1 MPVFRVFQRLGE
13 VSGDRVAAC
22 FLRIHNHHTIV
33 IGCNVT
39 KHRLPF
45 TCGHCLALV
54 LLVRANITRLVYAD
68 MDEFYYL
75 SRMAL
80 VKDER
85 HYDKFDRAF
94 STYFKGLEDLAGMI
108 ASLIPDE
115 FLRREFE
122 KSLTPEELEK
132 IKSLGGLEK
141 LIEAFKREVEEAAR
155 GEGDDKDKEGKGKR
169 GKGEEGKDRDGKK
182 RRGKRQWDK
191 RDYKAYD
198 DNVELGTRGMK
209 IAMRRLRKLARTGAE
224 DEFDINTTISKTAK
238 NGGLLDIIMRPER
251 RNTVKV
257 LLFLDNGGSMD
268 AHVKV
273 CEELFSAARSE
284 FKHLETYY
292 FHNFVYDGV
301 WKEHNRRMNERLDTF
316 DILHKYAHDY
326 KVIFV
331 GDATMAP
338 YEITHAGGSVE
349 HWNEEAG
356 AIWMQRMMDT
366 YDKVIWINPTPHDT
380 WEYSTSVALTKKLV
394 DDQMYPLTIRGIE
407 EGMNYLTK

>member
-1 MPVFRVFQRLGE
+1 MLINFF
-13 VSGDRVAAC
+13 
-22 FLRIHNHHTIV
+22 
-33 IGCNVT
+33 
-39 KHRLPF
+39 
-45 TCGHCLALV
+45 LALKKTRIPV
-54 LLVRANITRLVYAD
+54 SITELLHLMDILKARLVYAD

-94 STYFKGLEDLAGMI
+94 GTYFKGLEDLSSMI
-108 ASLIPDE
+108 ASLISDE

-122 KSLTPEELEK
+122 KSLTREELEK

-155 GEGDDKDKEGKGKR
+155 GEKGDKDQEGNGRRGRGEQGDDR
-169 GKGEEGKDRDGKK
+169 NGKK
-182 RRGKRQWDK
+182 RRGRRSWDR

-198 DNVELGTRGMK
+198 DNVELGTRGIK
-209 IAMRRLRKLARTGAE
+209 IALRRLRKLARTGAE
-224 DEFDINTTISKTAK
+224 DEFDIDNTISKTAR

-292 FHNFVYDGV
+292 YHNFIYDGV
-301 WKEHNRRMNERLDTF
+301 WKEHRRRMSERIDTF

-338 YEITHAGGSVE
+338 YEITHSGGSVE

-356 AIWMQRMMDT
+356 AIWVQRVMDV
-366 YDKVIWINPTPHDT
+366 YDKVIWINPTPQDT

-394 DDQMYPLTIRGIE
+394 DDQMFPLTIRGIE
-407 EGMNYLTK
+407 NGMNFLTK

>member
-1 MPVFRVFQRLGE
+1 MLINFFLELKKARIPVSITELLHLLE
-13 VSGDRVAAC
+13 VLKAG
-22 FLRIHNHHTIV
+22 
-33 IGCNVT
+33 
-39 KHRLPF
+39 
-45 TCGHCLALV
+45 
-54 LLVRANITRLVYAD
+54 LVYAD
-68 MDEFYYL
+68 IDEFYTL

-85 HYDKFDRAF
+85 HFDKFDRAF
-94 STYFKGLEDLAGMI
+94 SAYFKGLDDLSGLLA
-108 ASLIPDE
+108 ALIPDE
-115 FLRREFE
+115 YLRREFE
-122 KSLTPEELEK
+122 KSLSAEEREK
-132 IKSLGGLEK
+132 IKDLGGLEK
-141 LIEAFKREVEEAAR
+141 LIEAFKREVEKAAR
-155 GEGDDKDKEGKGKR
+155 GEGDKKDKEGKGR
-169 GKGEEGKDRDGKK
+169 NGKGEEGDDRKGKK

-198 DNVELGTRGMK
+198 DNVELGTRGLK
-209 IAMRRLRKLARTGAE
+209 ISLRRLRKLARTGAD
-224 DEFDINTTISKTAK
+224 DEFDIDNTIRKTAR

-268 AHVKV
+268 AHVRV

-292 FHNFVYDGV
+292 FHNFIYDGV
-301 WKEHNRRMNERLDTF
+301 WKEHKRRMNERIDTF
-316 DILHKYAHDY
+316 DILNRYQHDY

-356 AIWMQRMMDT
+356 AIWMQRMLDT
-366 YDKVIWINPTPHDT
+366 FDKVIWINPTPQDT
-380 WEYSTSVALTKKLV
+380 WEYSTSVGLTKKLV
-394 DDQMYPLTIRGIE
+394 DDQMFPLTIRGIE
-407 EGMNYLTK
+407 EGMNYLSK

>member
-1 MPVFRVFQRLGE
+1 MLINFFFTLKKARIPVSITELLHLL
-13 VSGDRVAAC
+13 D
-22 FLRIHNHHTIV
+22 
-33 IGCNVT
+33 
-39 KHRLPF
+39 
-45 TCGHCLALV
+45 V
-54 LLVRANITRLVYAD
+54 LKARLVYAD
-68 MDEFYYL
+68 IDEFYYL

-94 STYFKGLEDLAGMI
+94 SSYFKGLDDLSSLLN
-108 ASLIPDE
+108 SLIPDE
-115 FLRREFE
+115 YLRREFE

-141 LIEAFKREVEEAAR
+141 LIEAFKKEVEDAAQ
-155 GEGDDKDKEGKGKR
+155 GEGKEKDKEGKGENGR
-169 GKGEEGKDRDGKK
+169 GEEGDDRKGKK
-182 RRGKRQWDK
+182 RRGKKTWDK

-209 IAMRRLRKLARTGAE
+209 ISLRRLRKLARQGAE
-224 DEFDINTTISKTAK
+224 DEFDINNTIDKTAK
-238 NGGLLDIIMRPER
+238 NGGMLDIIMRPER

-257 LLFLDNGGSMD
+257 LLILDNGGSMD

-284 FKHLETYY
+284 FKYLETYY
-292 FHNFVYDGV
+292 FHNFIYDGL
-301 WKEHNRRMNERLDTF
+301 WKQNNRRMSERIDTF
-316 DILHKYAHDY
+316 DILHKYTHDY

-356 AIWMQRMMDT
+356 AIWMQRVLDT
-366 YDKVIWINPTPHDT
+366 FAKVIWINPTPQDT
-380 WEYSTSVALTKKLV
+380 WEYSTSVALTQKLV
-394 DDQMYPLTIRGIE
+394 EDQMYPLTISGIE
-407 EGMNYLTK
+407 QGMNSLTK

>member
-1 MPVFRVFQRLGE
+1 MLINFFMALKKARIPVSITE
-13 VSGDRVAAC
+13 
-22 FLRIHNHHTIV
+22 
-33 IGCNVT
+33 
-39 KHRLPF
+39 
-45 TCGHCLALV
+45 
-54 LLVRANITRLVYAD
+54 LLHLLEILKARLVYAD
-68 MDEFYYL
+68 IDDFYYM

-94 STYFKGLEDLAGMI
+94 GTYFKGLEDMASLL

-115 FLRREFE
+115 YLRREFE
-122 KSLTPEELEK
+122 KSLSAEDLEK
-132 IKSLGGLEK
+132 IKSLGGLEA
-141 LIEAFKREVEEAAR
+141 LIEEFKRQVEEAAR
-155 GEGDDKDKEGKGKR
+155 GEGNEKDKEGKGR
-169 GKGEEGKDRDGKK
+169 EGKGKEGKDRKGKK
-182 RRGKRQWDK
+182 RRGKRSWDK

-198 DNVELGTRGMK
+198 DNVELGTRGIK
-209 IAMRRLRKLARTGAE
+209 IALRRLRKLARTGAE
-224 DEFDINTTISKTAK
+224 DEFDIDNTIDKTAK

-251 RNTVKV
+251 KNTVKV
-257 LLFLDNGGSMD
+257 LLFLDSGGSMD

-292 FHNFVYDGV
+292 FHNFIYDGV
-301 WKEHNRRMNERLDTF
+301 WKEHNRRMSERIDTF
-316 DILHKYAHDY
+316 DLLHKYTHDY
-326 KVIFV
+326 RVIFV

-356 AIWMQRMMDT
+356 AVWLQRMMDT
-366 YDKVIWINPTPHDT
+366 FDKVIWINPTPLDT
-380 WEYSTSVALTKKLV
+380 WEYSNSVALTRKLV

-407 EGMNYLTK
+407 DGMNFLSK

>member
-1 MPVFRVFQRLGE
+1 MLINFF
-13 VSGDRVAAC
+13 
-22 FLRIHNHHTIV
+22 
-33 IGCNVT
+33 
-39 KHRLPF
+39 
-45 TCGHCLALV
+45 LALKKARIPV
-54 LLVRANITRLVYAD
+54 SITELLHLLEGLKARLVYANI
-68 MDEFYYL
+68 DEFYYL

-94 STYFKGLEDLAGMI
+94 GIYFKGLEDLTEMI
-108 ASLIPDE
+108 SSLIPDE

-122 KSLTPEELEK
+122 KSLSKEELEK

-155 GEGDDKDKEGKGKR
+155 EGNGKGKEGSGEDGEGKGR
-169 GKGEEGKDRDGKK
+169 GKK
-182 RRGKRQWDK
+182 RRGGAARRSWDK

-209 IAMRRLRKLARTGAE
+209 IALRRLRKLARTGV
-224 DEFDINTTISKTAK
+224 DNEFDIDSTIDKTAK
-238 NGGLLDIIMRPER
+238 SGGLLDIILRPER

-268 AHVKV
+268 AHVRV

-292 FHNFVYDGV
+292 FHNFIYDGV
-301 WKEHNRRMNERLDTF
+301 WKEHRRRMQERIETL
-316 DILHKYAHDY
+316 DILNRYNHEY

-356 AIWMQRMMDT
+356 AIWMQRVMDT
-366 YDKVIWINPTPHDT
+366 YDRVVWINPTLENT
-380 WEYSTSVALTKKLV
+380 WEYSTSVALARKLV
-394 DDQMYPLTIRGIE
+394 DDQMYPLTVRGIE
-407 EGMNYLTK
+407 DGMNFLTK

>member
-1 MPVFRVFQRLGE
+1 MLINFFFTLKKARVPVSITE
-13 VSGDRVAAC
+13 
-22 FLRIHNHHTIV
+22 
-33 IGCNVT
+33 
-39 KHRLPF
+39 
-45 TCGHCLALV
+45 
-54 LLVRANITRLVYAD
+54 LLHLLDILKARLVYAD
-68 MDEFYYL
+68 IDEFYYM

-85 HYDKFDRAF
+85 YYDKFDRAF
-94 STYFKGLEDLAGMI
+94 STYFKGLDDLSGLLA
-108 ASLIPDE
+108 ALIPDE
-115 FLRREFE
+115 YLRREFE

-155 GEGDDKDKEGKGKR
+155 NEGNNRDREGS
-169 GKGEEGKDRDGKK
+169 GEEGRGKEGDQRKGKK

-191 RDYKAYD
+191 RDYKTYD

-209 IAMRRLRKLARTGAE
+209 ISLRRLRKLARQGAE
-224 DEFDINTTISKTAK
+224 DELDIDTTISKTAK

-251 RNTVKV
+251 KNTVKV
-257 LLFLDNGGSMD
+257 LLLLDNGGSMD

-284 FKHLETYY
+284 FKHLEVYY
-292 FHNFVYDGV
+292 FHNFIYDGV
-301 WKEHNRRMNERLDTF
+301 WKEHNRRMSERIDTF
-316 DILHKYAHDY
+316 DILHKYTHDY

-356 AIWMQRMMDT
+356 AIWMQRFLDAF
-366 YDKVIWINPTPHDT
+366 DKLIWINPTPGDT
-380 WEYSTSVALTKKLV
+380 WEYSTSVALTRTLIE
-394 DDQMYPLTIRGIE
+394 DQMYPLTIAGIE
-407 EGMNYLTK
+407 EGMNHLSK

>member
-1 MPVFRVFQRLGE
+1 MLINFF
-13 VSGDRVAAC
+13 
-22 FLRIHNHHTIV
+22 
-33 IGCNVT
+33 
-39 KHRLPF
+39 
-45 TCGHCLALV
+45 LALKKARIPVSITELLALLDV
-54 LLVRANITRLVYAD
+54 LKARLVYAD
-68 MDEFYYL
+68 IDEFYYL

-94 STYFKGLEDLAGMI
+94 GTYFKGLEDMASML

-122 KSLTPEELEK
+122 KSLTKEELEK

-155 GEGDDKDKEGKGKR
+155 GEGKEKDKEGKGEN
-169 GKGEEGKDRDGKK
+169 GKGNEGKDRKGKK
-182 RRGKRQWDK
+182 RRGKRTWDK

-198 DNVELGTRGMK
+198 DNVEMGTRGLK
-209 IAMRRLRKLARTGAE
+209 ISLRRLRKLARTGAE
-224 DEFDINTTISKTAK
+224 DEFDIDTTIDKTAK
-238 NGGLLDIIMRPER
+238 AGGMLDIIMRPER

-257 LLFLDNGGSMD
+257 LLMLDNGGSMD

-284 FKHLETYY
+284 FKHLETFY
-292 FHNFVYDGV
+292 FHNFIYDGV
-301 WKEHNRRMNERLDTF
+301 WKEHNRRMSERIDTF
-316 DILHKYAHDY
+316 DILHKYPHDY

-338 YEITHAGGSVE
+338 YEITHSGGSVE

-366 YDKVIWINPTPHDT
+366 FDKVIWINPTPLDT
-380 WEYSTSVALTKKLV
+380 WEYSTSVALAKKMV
-394 DDQMYPLTIRGIE
+394 DDQMFPLTIRGIE
-407 EGMNYLTK
+407 NGMNFLSK